1 MNRMMIVLLS
11 IFLFVA
17 SVGCAKDEKSDTYE
31 EERQEEIKIKVEE
44 EEDEKEPVVL
54 HVLTSL
60 TDQEFDQLYGKEF
73 AKQYP
78 NITLKATYK
87 ADIWTF
93 EEAYQK
99 AEKKPDVII
108 FPFEYEFKQFL
119 DKGLLRE
126 LDGGA
131 FDFKNL
137 FPPVFSYVEA
147 MSGSEKKIY
156 GIAGGFITMGLKF
169 DKQLFDRYQI
179 DYPTNE
185 MTWEEVFALAKKFSG
200 KEENGVPVYG
210 LSLYGGVSSPFNSI
224 DIVREA
230 YGLTYFDQEGR
241 VMLNSD
247 RWKEVLQLLL
257 DGFRSG
263 YLDPVGDAIA
273 TKRAAMYIQGGTM
286 QMQDMDK
293 YGYVTLP
300 VSPYLQEAS
309 DFGINNIA
317 TIVNATEHLSAAWKL
332 VKFLSSEETASRNID
347 QTVFFPSRLI
357 VIPASKKQ
365 ELEPFLSL
373 TIDAPRLL
381 NFDAFG
387 EFDSN
392 DARSIMYSI
401 LEKAFKQLY
410 ENKLTMNEAIAQIER
425 EVPSRMEEVRLLK
438 KQEKE
443 QKDTGGK

>member
-11 IFLFVA
+11 VFLLIV
-17 SVGCAKDEKSDTYE
+17 SVGCTKDEKGDPFE
-31 EERQEEIKIKVEE
+31 EERQQEIKTPVVE
-44 EEDEKEPVVL
+44 EEDEKEPLEL

-60 TDQEFDQLYGKEF
+60 TDKEFDQLYGKEF
-73 AKQYP
+73 VKKYP
-78 NITLKATYK
+78 KITLKATYK
-87 ADIWTF
+87 GDIWTF
-93 EEAYQK
+93 EEAFQK

-119 DKGLLRE
+119 DKELLKE
-126 LDGGA
+126 IDGSA
-131 FDFKNL
+131 FDFKKL
-137 FPPVFSYVEA
+137 FPPVVSYVEA

-156 GIAGGFITMGLKF
+156 GIAGGFNTIGLKF

-179 DYPTNE
+179 DYPTND
-185 MTWEEVFALAKKFSG
+185 MTWKEVFEHAKKFSG

-210 LSLYGGVSSPFNSI
+210 LSLYGGISSPFNSI

-247 RWKEVLQLLL
+247 RWKEVFQLLL
-257 DGFRSG
+257 DGFHSG
-263 YLDPVGDAIA
+263 YLDPVGDAMT

-286 QMQDMDK
+286 QMKDIDK
-293 YGYVTLP
+293 YGFVTLP

-309 DFGINNIA
+309 DFGVNNIA
-317 TIVNATEHLSAAWKL
+317 TIVNTTEHPSAAWKF
-332 VKFLSSEETASRNID
+332 VKFMSSEETASRNID
-347 QTVFFPSRLI
+347 QTVFFPSRLN
-357 VIPASKKQ
+357 VIPESKKP

-373 TIDAPRLL
+373 PIDAPRLL

-392 DARSIMYSI
+392 DARSIIYSI
-401 LEKAFKQLY
+401 LENAFKQLY
-410 ENKLTMNEAIAQIER
+410 ENKLSMDEAIAQIER
-425 EVPSRMEEVRLLK
+425 EVPNRMEEVRLLK